1 MLAPCLALYEQISL
15 PVAGLCTVTFF
26 PVTFFPTCPLFHF
39 FLSLY
44 SYCYP
49 NELLPFFLFLFSHL
63 STVTFFPVT
72 FFRTWNC
79 YFLSCFFFSHLST
92 VTFFPVTFFPVTFFP
107 TWNCYF
113 LSCYL
118 FSCYFLSVHHPSHY
132 TSLFWVTS
140 FVMMH
145 LDLHKKCKCSASHSP
160 KNQTI
165 YPSRRSDILDYLV
178 QCLAVILW
186 QYWCFTG
193 ALCLSSVFNRC
204 NIGTLCRDID
214 AANELHRNRSTVVV
228 YTNRRCH
235 NDPPDMAPALI
246 WCRSHFWWWII
257 LTHCDSVNDP
267 VDSCATHTRNSYQ
280 SDIVPIKFVD

>member
-15 PVAGLCTVTFF
+15 PVAGLCT
-26 PVTFFPTCPLFHF
+26 VTFFPTCPLFHF

-118 FSCYFLSVHHPSHY
+118 FSCYFLSVHRSWHPFINLLKIHCCVRRLKQIFCRIFLCSGTGYDY
-132 TSLFWVTS
+132 TAYMDYMGITVCCPREAVKLN
-140 FVMMH
+140 
-145 LDLHKKCKCSASHSP
+145 HSGDCLSP
-160 KNQTI
+160 VRCQTI
-165 YPSRRSDILDYLV
+165 SR
-178 QCLAVILW
+178 
-186 QYWCFTG
+186 T
-193 ALCLSSVFNRC
+193 SVDRLTVG
-204 NIGTLCRDID
+204 GTLSM
-214 AANELHRNRSTVVV
+214 LRNK
-228 YTNRRCH
+228 
-235 NDPPDMAPALI
+235 LQ
-246 WCRSHFWWWII
+246 WIFNGNI
-257 LTHCDSVNDP
+257 F
-267 VDSCATHTRNSYQ
+267 HT
-280 SDIVPIKFVD
+280 